1 MKQSIA
7 ATIIFVL
14 LLSVAGMAIEWNG
27 RFGIG
32 ARGPLFAPMIK
43 GADFKNAGGT
53 YEPFMMGLGGNLEL
67 KYGFTKI
74 LVMGLSGG
82 YWYTYDAPNAADDQ
96 SFKLFKKEG
105 ASTKLKVIPIG
116 LTGQLYFMPQ
126 SNVQPYLLAGIGLD
140 IVSIEDLD
148 SNQTFSSKEFNGKV
162 GAGFN
167 FWIGEKL
174 TFDIGGRF
182 SYILANL
189 SNDVDSGWLGIED
202 YGQLKARPFVA
213 TLEPGIGLT
222 YFFGTSKD
230 SDKDKVKDK
239 YDQCPNTPLGAIVD
253 QYGCPLDSDKDGV
266 YDGIDQCPNTPQNA
280 LVDITGCPLDSD
292 KDGIFDGIDKC
303 PDTPPGVALDA
314 IGCPLDSD
322 GDGVA
327 DYKDKQPDTPKG
339 AKVDIDGVA
348 LDSDND
354 GVPDGLDKCPDSP
367 AGIKVDM
374 FGCPVAK
381 PFTAKITLN
390 INYEPNSVEPDDAA
404 KQALDTLAISLKA
417 YPELKIEI
425 KGFTD
430 ALGSARTNLK
440 ISQER
445 AEAVQKY
452 LQTQGIAA
460 DRMIASGY
468 GESEFVDTNDTPEGR
483 AKNRRIE
490 IVPIER

>member
-1 MKQSIA
+1 MRKLFAVTIA
-7 ATIIFVL
+7 IVL
-14 LLSVAGMAIEWNG
+14 LLSAISMAVEWTD

-32 ARGPLFAPMIK
+32 LRGPLVAPMVK
-43 GADFKNAGGT
+43 GSDYKGPSAT

-67 KYGFTKI
+67 KYGFTKSI
-74 LVMGLSGG
+74 VMGLSGG
-82 YWYTYDAPNAADDQ
+82 YWYTYNDSTPAEDQ

-105 ASTKLKVIPIG
+105 ANTKLKVIPIG
-116 LTGQLYFMPQ
+116 LTGQIYFLPE

-140 IVSIEDLD
+140 LVSIEDLD
-148 SNQTFSSKEFNGKV
+148 SSKTFSSKDFNGKI

-167 FWIGEKL
+167 FWIGDKL

-189 SNDVDSGWLGIED
+189 SNDVDSGWQGIAD
-202 YGQLKARPFVA
+202 YGKIKSRPFMA

-222 YFFGTSKD
+222 YFLGGAKD

-239 YDQCPNTPLGAIVD
+239 FDQCPNTPLGAIVD
-253 QYGCPLDSDKDGV
+253 QYGCPLDSDGDGV
-266 YDGIDQCPNTPQNA
+266 YDGLDQCPNTPKRA
-280 LVDITGCPLDSD
+280 LVDISGCPLDSD
-292 KDGIFDGIDKC
+292 KDGIFDGLDKC
-303 PDTPPGVALDA
+303 PDTPPGVAIDA
-314 IGCPLDSD
+314 AGCPLDSD
-322 GDGVA
+322 GDGVY

-339 AKVDIDGVA
+339 ARVDETGVA
-348 LDSDND
+348 LDGDTD

-367 AGIKVDM
+367 AGIQVDE
-374 FGCPVAK
+374 FGCPMAK
-381 PFTAKITLN
+381 PFIAKLTLN
-390 INYEPNSVEPDDAA
+390 INYVPNSVEPDDAA
-404 KQALDTLAISLKA
+404 RLALDTLAISLKA
-417 YPELKIEI
+417 YPEVKIEI

-445 AEAVQKY
+445 AEAIMRY
-452 LQTQGIAA
+452 LQAQGIVA

-468 GESEFVDTNDTPEGR
+468 GESEFVGTNDTPEGR

-490 IVPIER
+490 VVPVER